1 MNKGQLVLAG
11 CGGAVSRNHGTPESR
26 RESGQSDCPAMEE
39 KYCGDTITAKWTYVM
54 NQNTISGNGRR
65 WDVGIIFRRN
75 RQNDYCNLNKASESI
90 SAINLLVLKITPS
103 YVR

>member
-11 CGGAVSRNHGTPESR
+11 CGGAVSWNHGTPVSR
-26 RESGQSDCPAMEE
+26 RESGLSDCPAMEE

-65 WDVGIIFRRN
+65 WDVKIQFGHN
-75 RQNDYCNLNKASESI
+75 VQTAV
-90 SAINLLVLKITPS
+90 INCGCE
-103 YVR
+103 